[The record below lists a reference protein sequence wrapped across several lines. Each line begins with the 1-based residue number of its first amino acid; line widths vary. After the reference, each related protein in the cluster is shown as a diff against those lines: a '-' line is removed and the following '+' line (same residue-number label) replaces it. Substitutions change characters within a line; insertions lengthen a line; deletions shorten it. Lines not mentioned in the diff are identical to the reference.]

1 MTVDADADAAPRA
14 LPATNAADA
23 DDDAIPRLD
32 ASSGGTLRMD
42 HLGPIVGA
50 RDVSTL
56 DRPLDRPTTDDGVT
70 TQ

>member
-1 MTVDADADAAPRA
+1 MTVDDADVAPRA

-23 DDDAIPRLD
+23 ADDAIPRLD

-56 DRPLDRPTTDDGVT
+56 DARPTDRLTTDDGVT